1 MTSTEIRPATPE
13 LMQRF
18 YGAMP
23 KKTSEAIVAVR
34 GERVLGVA
42 GVYREIGASI
52 AFSELTDELKAD
64 KRALVQGARAL
75 TLMLERGG
83 RDVYAMK
90 GDAQGADVLLRHI
103 GFEPAEMGAWVWRA

>member
-1 MTSTEIRPATPE
+1 MTSTEILPATPE
-13 LMQRF
+13 LMRRF
-18 YGAMP
+18 YGRMP
-23 KKTSEAIVAVR
+23 RRTSEAIVAVR
-34 GERVLGVA
+34 GDRVLGVA
-42 GVYREIGASI
+42 GIYRESGAAV
-52 AFSELTDELKAD
+52 AFSELSDELKAD
-64 KRALVQGARAL
+64 KRALVRGARTL